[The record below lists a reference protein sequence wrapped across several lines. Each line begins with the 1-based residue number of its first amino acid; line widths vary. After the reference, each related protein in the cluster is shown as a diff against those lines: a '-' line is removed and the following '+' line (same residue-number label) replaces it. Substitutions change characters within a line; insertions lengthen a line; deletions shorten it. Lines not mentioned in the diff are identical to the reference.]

1 MKLLEQ
7 YIYAIGQYLPLK
19 SRNEIK
25 EDLRSQL
32 LDEIDEKY
40 GRDVSEDQIK
50 ELIEGFGTPREIAK
64 RYTGERYV
72 INSGLSDLYFM
83 IAKIIVGAMGI
94 AFFTIFVV
102 SLFTENH
109 QGMEIFKTFLQFP
122 LNVIQASISG
132 IGVLT
137 LVFILISKL
146 MKDAEVNLDDDWS
159 TKELES
165 IDLTPEQESK
175 VEAIIAVILI
185 PVCIVLIVSYPQI
198 VQDLENLYLR
208 SGLSLGNRVN
218 MEVFKFYIPIFVIQ
232 GVLQVI
238 YHIILLRKEV
248 KTEGLYIFDGII
260 SIVDVVIS
268 GVILAGGSLFIYTAG
283 NTGLFSF
290 STIGIKL
297 LIIIGLVTGIGEL
310 IGKVV
315 KYSKYK
321 LSKKY

>member
-7 YIYAIGQYLPLK
+7 YIYAIGQNLPLK

-25 EDLRSQL
+25 DELRSQL

-40 GRDVSEDQIK
+40 GESVTEDQVK
-50 ELIEGFGTPREIAK
+50 VLIEDFGTPRAVSK
-64 RYTGERYV
+64 RYTGEKHV
-72 INSGLSDLYFM
+72 ISSGLTDLYFM
-83 IAKIIVGAMGI
+83 ISKIIVGAMSI

-102 SLFTENH
+102 TMFTENP
-109 QGMEIFKTFLQFP
+109 QGMDILKTFMKFP
-122 LNVIQASISG
+122 LSVIQASISG

-137 LVFILISKL
+137 LIFILISKL
-146 MKDAEVNLDDDWS
+146 MSDAEVNLDDDWS
-159 TKELES
+159 VKELEG
-165 IDLTPEQESK
+165 IDLTPEQESR
-175 VEAIIAVILI
+175 VEAIIAVVLI
-185 PVCIVLIVSYPQI
+185 PVFMVLIISYPHI
-198 VQDLENLYLR
+198 IQDLENLYLR

-218 MEVFKFYIPIFVIQ
+218 MEVFMFYIPIFVIQ
-232 GVLQVI
+232 GILQVV

-248 KTEGLYIFDGII
+248 KTEGLYLFDGII
-260 SIVDVVIS
+260 SLVDVVVS
-268 GVILAGGSLFIYTAG
+268 GIILAGGSLFIYTVE
-283 NTGLFSF
+283 NSGLFSF

-297 LIIIGLVTGIGEL
+297 IIIIGFVAGIGEL